1 MAPAICDNRR
11 MFNFK
16 KRLANVRRQLT
27 TSHQPAN
34 LLVSNR
40 TNIFYLTGFTGSAG
54 YLLVTPDQTTLLT
67 DGRYTTQVQQ
77 ECPSLDVE
85 IQRHGETLIALL
97 CRVLK
102 QAKISELAFEAPSVS
117 KATFDELE
125 SKLPQVSLIAS
136 SGLIESLRR
145 IKDPQEIAA
154 IRRSIRVNERTFEVI
169 RAQMTGDL
177 TEREIGFNLEHQ
189 MRQFGASRCC
199 FEPIVA
205 AGANAALPHATPG
218 ATRIGDHPLLLIDWG
233 ADLDHYA
240 SDLTRVLATS
250 DKISA
255 KFRKVYDTVLAAQ
268 LAAIDA
274 IRPGAIASDVDEA
287 AREVIADAGFGKRF
301 THSLGHGI
309 GLEVHEGPG
318 LRASQKTELK
328 AGMVVTVEPGIY
340 LPNWGGVRIEDDILV
355 TPDGCEVLS
364 ELPKQLDAC
373 IVCV

>member
-1 MAPAICDNRR
+1 MLNFQKRIAKLRQQLAASDN
-11 MFNFK
+11 
-16 KRLANVRRQLT
+16 
-27 TSHQPAN
+27 PAN
-34 LLVSNR
+34 LLVSNL
-40 TNIFYLTGFTGSAG
+40 TNIFYLTGFTGSSG
-54 YLLVTPDQTTLLT
+54 YLLVTTDQTTLLT
-67 DGRYTTQVQQ
+67 DGRYTTQAQQ
-77 ECPSLDVE
+77 ECPDLNVE
-85 IQRHGETLIALL
+85 IQRQGETLLELL
-97 CRVLK
+97 SRTLK
-102 QAKISELAFEAPSVS
+102 QAKIHELAFESTS
-117 KATFDELE
+117 ITKATFDELE
-125 SKLPQVSLIAS
+125 TKLPQVNLVPT
-136 SGLIESLRR
+136 SGSIEALRM
-145 IKDPQEIAA
+145 IKDKHEIAA
-154 IRRSIRVNERTFEVI
+154 IRKSIRVNERTFEVI
-169 RAQMTGDL
+169 RAQMTGNQ

-218 ATRIGDHPLLLIDWG
+218 DSRIGDSPLLLIDWG
-233 ADLDHYA
+233 ADVDHYA

-250 DKISA
+250 EKISA

-274 IRPGAIASDVDEA
+274 IRPGAVASDIDVA
-287 AREVIADAGFGKRF
+287 ARKVITDAGFGKRF

-318 LRASQKTELK
+318 LRSTQKTELE

-340 LPNWGGVRIEDDILV
+340 IPNWGGVRIEDDILV

-373 IVCV
+373 IVCI